1 METNTL
7 LIQARDA
14 GKESRNSLFYP
25 ERNNLSG
32 INIEYQNIREK
43 RVDVMI
49 LKPGQHLLS

>member
-1 METNTL
+1 MEADAI

-14 GKESRNSLFYP
+14 DKDSRNSLFYP

-32 INIEYQNIREK
+32 IHNEYRNIQEK